1 MSQTAKKILE
11 ALEHFSS
18 PVSDAKKIPL
28 KNTNNAVSSIMSRK
42 RAREEIAN
50 PSAKIGLRH
59 LTRELTVPTVPDILK
74 LRRRQKLQDTTLM
87 ARKIVSAR
95 SDPPPPPQEYRL
107 RYVYQIQLCKFAS
120 IHIFQKY
127 LNLLFLGLR
136 ILTVKSIA
144 ANSRANLK

>member
-18 PVSDAKKIPL
+18 PISDAKKIPL
-28 KNTNNAVSSIMSRK
+28 KNAENTVSALTGKKRMRK
-42 RAREEIAN
+42 EMT

-74 LRRRQKLQDTTLM
+74 LRRRQKLQDTTLA

-95 SDPPPPPQEYRL
+95 SDPPPLVQEYQL
-107 RYVYQIQLCKFAS
+107 RYIY
-120 IHIFQKY
+120 
-127 LNLLFLGLR
+127 
-136 ILTVKSIA
+136 
-144 ANSRANLK
+144 

>member
-1 MSQTAKKILE
+1 MSQTAKKIME

-28 KNTNNAVSSIMSRK
+28 KNTNNAMSSAMGRK
-42 RAREEIAN
+42 RAREEIAS
-50 PSAKIGLRH
+50 PPARIGLRH

-95 SDPPPPPQEYRL
+95 SDPPPPVSEYRL
-107 RYVYQIQLCKFAS
+107 RYVYQI
-120 IHIFQKY
+120 
-127 LNLLFLGLR
+127 
-136 ILTVKSIA
+136 
-144 ANSRANLK
+144 

>member
-28 KNTNNAVSSIMSRK
+28 KNTNNAVSSMSRK

-50 PSAKIGLRH
+50 PSARIGLRH

-95 SDPPPPPQEYRL
+95 SDPPPLQEYRL
-107 RYVYQIQLCKFAS
+107 RYVYQNKCSFVCLL
-120 IHIFQKY
+120 IFFEDK
-127 LNLLFLGLR
+127 
-136 ILTVKSIA
+136 
-144 ANSRANLK
+144 

>member
-18 PVSDAKKIPL
+18 PISDAKKIPL
-28 KNTNNAVSSIMSRK
+28 KNTSNAVSSVSRK
-42 RAREEIAN
+42 RAREEIPNA
-50 PSAKIGLRH
+50 SARIGLRH

-107 RYVYQIQLCKFAS
+107 RYVYQM
-120 IHIFQKY
+120 
-127 LNLLFLGLR
+127 
-136 ILTVKSIA
+136 
-144 ANSRANLK
+144 

>member
-28 KNTNNAVSSIMSRK
+28 KNTNNAVSSVSRK
-42 RAREEIAN
+42 RAREETPN
-50 PSAKIGLRH
+50 PSARIGLRH

-107 RYVYQIQLCKFAS
+107 RYVYYQM
-120 IHIFQKY
+120 
-127 LNLLFLGLR
+127 
-136 ILTVKSIA
+136 
-144 ANSRANLK
+144 

>member
-28 KNTNNAVSSIMSRK
+28 KNTNNTLSSIMSRK
-42 RAREEIAN
+42 RAREEITN
-50 PSAKIGLRH
+50 PSARIGLRH

-74 LRRRQKLQDTTLM
+74 LKRRQKLQDTTLM

-95 SDPPPPPQEYRL
+95 SDPPPLPQEYQL
-107 RYVYQIQLCKFAS
+107 RYGYQL
-120 IHIFQKY
+120 
-127 LNLLFLGLR
+127 
-136 ILTVKSIA
+136 
-144 ANSRANLK
+144 

>member
-28 KNTNNAVSSIMSRK
+28 KNTNNAVSSVSRK

-50 PSAKIGLRH
+50 PSARIGLRH

-95 SDPPPPPQEYRL
+95 SDPPPLQEYRL
-107 RYVYQIQLCKFAS
+107 RYVYQNKCSFVC
-120 IHIFQKY
+120 
-127 LNLLFLGLR
+127 LLIYKLSYFSK
-136 ILTVKSIA
+136 INNI
-144 ANSRANLK
+144 

>member
-18 PVSDAKKIPL
+18 PITDAKKIPL
-28 KNTNNAVSSIMSRK
+28 KNMNNAVSSANRK
-42 RAREEIAN
+42 RSREEIAS
-50 PSAKIGLRH
+50 PSARIGLRH

-95 SDPPPPPQEYRL
+95 SDPPPPPPPQEYRL
-107 RYVYQIQLCKFAS
+107 RYV
-120 IHIFQKY
+120 FQM
-127 LNLLFLGLR
+127 
-136 ILTVKSIA
+136 
-144 ANSRANLK
+144 

>member
-28 KNTNNAVSSIMSRK
+28 KNTNNTVSSIMSRK
-42 RAREEIAN
+42 RAHEEIAN
-50 PSAKIGLRH
+50 SSAKIGLRH

-95 SDPPPPPQEYRL
+95 SDPPPSPQEYRL
-107 RYVYQIQLCKFAS
+107 RYVYQM
-120 IHIFQKY
+120 
-127 LNLLFLGLR
+127 
-136 ILTVKSIA
+136 
-144 ANSRANLK
+144 

>member
-28 KNTNNAVSSIMSRK
+28 KNTNNTVSSIISRK
-42 RAREEIAN
+42 RPREEIAN

-107 RYVYQIQLCKFAS
+107 RYIY
-120 IHIFQKY
+120 
-127 LNLLFLGLR
+127 
-136 ILTVKSIA
+136 
-144 ANSRANLK
+144 

>member
-18 PVSDAKKIPL
+18 PISDAKKIPL
-28 KNTNNAVSSIMSRK
+28 KNTNNAVSSIISRK
-42 RAREEIAN
+42 RAHEEVAN
-50 PSAKIGLRH
+50 PPAKIGLRH

-95 SDPPPPPQEYRL
+95 SDPPPPPQEYRF
-107 RYVYQIQLCKFAS
+107 RYVYQI
-120 IHIFQKY
+120 
-127 LNLLFLGLR
+127 
-136 ILTVKSIA
+136 
-144 ANSRANLK
+144 